1 MPATPLRST
10 LRTLCAAAIIGLPT
24 GSWAATD
31 DAMRDALNAARQQ
44 QWQHIDERAIE
55 GHILSGYVTYH
66 RLRNQVPNGAASQVL
81 QFIEQHADSPLSEWM
96 RGQAIAKYGHAGRYG
111 DLLTVADGEPA
122 GMVDAV
128 WHHIRFRA
136 GMDYRGRA
144 VGSFQRR
151 LLERAGMAGAG
162 GMRCPA

>member
-66 RLRNQVPNGAASQVL
+66 RLRNQLPNVAASQVL

-122 GMVDAV
+122 GTARQCYYYMALIDRAPEES
-128 WHHIRFRA
+128 RRA
-136 GMDYRGRA
+136 GLARI
-144 VGSFQRR
+144 
-151 LLERAGMAGAG
+151 LLLTLVT
-162 GMRCPA
+162 